1 MATVNMENRNRYAL
15 ITGATSG
22 IGYELARLFAT
33 DSYNLILV
41 ARSKERL
48 QAVTNE
54 LKKEFSVEIT
64 PIVKDLF
71 KREAAAEIYA
81 ATRQL
86 GINVDVLVNDA
97 GQGEWGP
104 FITTDLERDL
114 DIIQLNIASLL
125 SLTKYYLR
133 DMISR
138 DEGKILQLGSE
149 AGTTPMPLLSVY
161 AATKAFVLSFSAA
174 LAEEL
179 RDTNITVTAL
189 LPGATDTDFFHKAGQ
204 EDTVTYRE
212 STLASPEEVARD
224 GYEALMKGES
234 KIISGAKTKM
244 HVWMSDLL
252 GTKGAAAN
260 ARKQNEPSEKATEE
274 KLPDHIAS
282 LEERMHIQEQT
293 GRADGD
299 KDGMDRIDETDA
311 PKGLTKEDLPDSTN
325 ESTGQV
331 GSGLR
336 QDSN

>member
-1 MATVNMENRNRYAL
+1 MTTINVENRNRYAL

-22 IGYELARLFAT
+22 IGYELARLFAA

-41 ARSKERL
+41 ARSEERL
-48 QAVTNE
+48 QAVTDE
-54 LKKEFSVEIT
+54 LKRDYSVEIT

-71 KREAAAEIYA
+71 KRDAAAGIYA
-81 ATRQL
+81 ATREM
-86 GINVDVLVNDA
+86 GVNIDVLVNDA

-104 FITTDLERDL
+104 FISTDLDRDL

-133 DMISR
+133 DMVNR
-138 DEGKILQLGSE
+138 NEGKILQLGSE

-179 RDTNITVTAL
+179 RDTNITVTVL

-212 STLASPEEVARD
+212 SSLASPEEVARD
-224 GYEALMKGES
+224 GYDALMKGES

-244 HVWMSDLL
+244 HVWLSDLL
-252 GTKGAAAN
+252 GSRRAAAN
-260 ARKQNEPSEKATEE
+260 ARKQNEPSEEATAE

-293 GRADGD
+293 GRKEGD
-299 KDGMDRIDETDA
+299 KDGMDHVDKTDE

-325 ESTGQV
+325 ESTGAV